1 MQSSRVKTGVA
12 AGLILAVALTVFFP
26 LISMQKAQRGRL
38 AHLVVSKPPAGFN
51 PKAAAANSLSPGS
64 SQFAAVKVA
73 GRKSPN
79 STGGYSIE
87 WTDSTGTS
95 SGTDAV
101 SLVVSLLPNAG
112 DAAKVQAEAKSAYAS
127 KNSLKANSYTYAN
140 AVPVPSIPGAT
151 GAFFAPSTL
160 TNPPLVVVAFQV
172 GRAQATEFIGLP
184 GDKQAIEN
192 EAVSFAR
199 TEYEHLRSVL
209 PGFTLTDT
217 TYPTVASV
225 VYWVIVGVLVL
236 AVVTGPVLRRRA
248 VQRRLVL
255 AERARSQHKTVR
267 GSKIAKRQ
275 AARRR

>member
-12 AGLILAVALTVFFP
+12 AGLILAVALIVFVP
-26 LISMQKAQRGRL
+26 LISMEKVQRSRL

-51 PKAAAANSLSPGS
+51 PKAAAANPISASS
-64 SQFAAVKVA
+64 SQFATVKIA
-73 GRKSPN
+73 GQKSPH

-87 WTDSTGTS
+87 WTDSSGSTTGTN
-95 SGTDAV
+95 AV

-112 DAAKVQAEAKSAYAS
+112 DATKVQAEAKSAYAS
-127 KNSLKANSYTYAN
+127 KSSLKADSYTYAN
-140 AVPVPSIPGAT
+140 AVPVPSIPGASA
-151 GAFFAPSTL
+151 AFFNPSTL
-160 TNPPLVVVAFQV
+160 SNPPLVVVAFQV

-209 PGFTLTDT
+209 PGLSLTET
-217 TYPTVASV
+217 VYPTVASV
-225 VYWVIVGVLVL
+225 VYWVVVGVMLLVVIVG
-236 AVVTGPVLRRRA
+236 PILRRRT